1 MRGLLKGRRWRWVP
15 AAVVALG
22 LIHIVAV
29 LAMPHVANES
39 AVQRLSASLPVNR
52 MQVLAPIG
60 PDAQP
65 IPFLP
70 PDVRYA
76 VCVYDVT
83 NGPVTIAANLADA
96 TWSIALYTPLADNYY
111 TLAAKDLRRGGVAL
125 TIALASDRPVDGG
138 AASQLSE
145 SHTRVTAPARKGL
158 AVIRAPMQG
167 LAFSA
172 MIEAELKRATCTP
185 QQR

>member
-15 AAVVALG
+15 AAVAALG

-39 AVQRLSASLPVNR
+39 AVQRLAASLPINR
-52 MQVLAPIG
+52 MHVLAPVG

-83 NGPVTIAANLADA
+83 NGPVTVAANLADA

-111 TLAAKDLRRGGVAL
+111 TLAAKDLRRGGVAI
-125 TIALASDRPVDGG
+125 TIALPSDRPVDAAATPQGG
-138 AASQLSE
+138 D
-145 SHTRVTAPARKGL
+145 SHTRVTSPQRRGL

-167 LAFSA
+167 LAFNA
-172 MIEAELKRATCTP
+172 MIEAELKRATCSI
-185 QQR
+185 R